1 MLVLAIDTSGPACD
15 VAILENERI
24 LVEAREEMTRGQ
36 DARLPVLVSDLL
48 YKAGRSLAKVDRF
61 AVVTGPGS
69 FTGVRVGISF
79 MRGLALALKVPC
91 IGVTSLEAALP
102 SGQQGSAIVLLPAKR
117 RPPEISYWAQR
128 FRSGEPVSEPEEVA
142 LDDLVSELQAHP
154 HFVYG
159 TGLDALV
166 AHLPGLTVHDAV
178 PTAARAGEIAYTADP
193 MRKPPSPAYVRAPD
207 AALPGG
213 RQPS

>member
-1 MLVLAIDTSGPACD
+1 MLVLSIDTSGPACD
-15 VAILENERI
+15 VAVLENGT
-24 LVEAREEMTRGQ
+24 LLAEAKETMVRGQ
-36 DARLPVLVSDLL
+36 DARLPGLIEETVHS
-48 YKAGRSLAKVDRF
+48 AERSLADLDRL

-79 MRGLALALKVPC
+79 ARGLALALKCPC

-102 SGQQGSAIVLLPAKR
+102 AGQQGSAIMLLPAKR

-128 FRSGEPVSEPEEVA
+128 FRSGRAVAAPEEIGLDELVA
-142 LDDLVSELQAHP
+142 ELNAHP

-159 TGLDALV
+159 TGLEAL
-166 AHLPGLTVHDAV
+166 AAALPQLTLHEAA
-178 PTAARAGEIAYTADP
+178 PTAARTGAFASDIDTETAA
-193 MRKPPSPAYVRAPD
+193 PPSPVYVRAPD

-213 RQPS
+213 KRP

>member
-102 SGQQGSAIVLLPAKR
+102 TGQQGSAFVLLPAKR

-128 FRSGEPVSEPEEVA
+128 FRSGEAVSEPEEIA
-142 LDDLVSELQAHP
+142 LEDLVSELKAHP

-159 TGLDALV
+159 TRLDALV
-166 AHLPGLTVHDAV
+166 DHLPGLTVHDAT
-178 PTAARAGEIAYTADP
+178 PTARRAGEIAFTADP
-193 MRKPPSPAYVRAPD
+193 LLTPPSPAYVRAPD

>member
-15 VAILENERI
+15 VAVCDGQAVRAQGK
-24 LVEAREEMTRGQ
+24 EAMTRGQ
-36 DARLPVLVSDLL
+36 DARLPGLVEDTMSD
-48 YKAGRSLAKVDRF
+48 AGLTLSDIDRI

-79 MRGLALALKVPC
+79 ARGLALALKIPC

-102 SGQQGSAIVLLPAKR
+102 PGQQGSAIVLLPAKR

-128 FRSGEPVSEPEEVA
+128 FRSGRAVAEPEEIA
-142 LDDLVSELQAHP
+142 LEALVTELEAHP

-159 TGLDALV
+159 TGLDAL
-166 AHLPGLTVHDAV
+166 ATALPGLAIHDGEPAAV
-178 PTAARAGEIAYTADP
+178 RAGQFALVADMETA
-193 MRKPPSPAYVRAPD
+193 PPSPAYVRAPD

-213 RQPS
+213 KRP

>member
-15 VAILENERI
+15 VAVLDGQTIL
-24 LVEAREEMTRGQ
+24 AATREEMTRGQ
-36 DARLPVLVSDLL
+36 DARLPGLVSDTIRQ
-48 YKAGRSLAKVDRF
+48 AGKRLDAFDRL

-102 SGQQGSAIVLLPAKR
+102 AGQQGSAIVLLPAKR

-128 FRSGEPVSEPEEVA
+128 FRSGEAVAEPEEIALEDVA
-142 LDDLVSELQAHP
+142 AELQAHP

-159 TGLDALV
+159 NGLDAL
-166 AHLPGLTVHDAV
+166 AETLPGLTLHEAA
-178 PTAARAGEIAYTADP
+178 PSAARAGEVALTADP
-193 MRKPPSPAYVRAPD
+193 LRMPPSPAYVRAPD

-213 RQPS
+213 RQPA